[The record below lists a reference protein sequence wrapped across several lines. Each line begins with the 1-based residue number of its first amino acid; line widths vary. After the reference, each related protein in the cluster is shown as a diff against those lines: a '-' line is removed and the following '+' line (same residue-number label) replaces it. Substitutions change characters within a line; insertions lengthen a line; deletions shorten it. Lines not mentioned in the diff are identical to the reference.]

1 MAMIYTELFA
11 DKIDER
17 FTSEAVSQKIVNND
31 YSFVG
36 AKTVKVTSIN
46 TVDNRDYNRNTGY
59 GNADILQNSIQE
71 MTLTKDRSFKML
83 LDKMDEDETKIK
95 AGEVLA
101 RQLRERVI
109 PEIEKYR
116 FETILKTCDTKS
128 QTVTGLA
135 ANNAYDKFLEAQEKL
150 NDADVPQNRIAYVT
164 PEFLTKLKKDDNF
177 IKASDIGQNIKING
191 LVGMVDGVP
200 IVRVTKK
207 WMEIKTGVGGA
218 TTKNYGCLIGHNSA
232 TVGPVKLAEY
242 KVVTDSENY
251 SGTLFLGRF
260 YYDCFILDNK
270 VKGLVAIEA

>member
-71 MTLTKDRSFKML
+71 LTLTKDRSFKML

-116 FETILKTCDTKS
+116 FETILKSCDTNS
-128 QTVTGLA
+128 QTVTGLT
-135 ANNAYDKFLEAQEKL
+135 ANNAYAKFLEAQEKL
-150 NDADVPQNRIAYVT
+150 NDEDVPQNRIAYVT

-177 IKASDIGQNIKING
+177 IKASDIGQNIAING

-207 WMEIKTGVGGA
+207 WMEGKTGTPA
-218 TTKNYGCLIGHNSA
+218 TIKKYACLVGHNSA
-232 TVGPVKLAEY
+232 TVAPVKLAEY
-242 KVVTDSENY
+242 RVVTDSENY

-260 YYDCFILDNK
+260 YYDCFVLNNK
-270 VKGLVAIEA
+270 AKGLVAIEA